1 MATTEISPE
10 GCPIHRFTVHSPA
23 MGRDIQ
29 AVVVLPPEYE
39 AHPEKRYPIL
49 YTFHGHAAPYDTFSA
64 MVPLRQALAE
74 KPMIVTC
81 FDADA
86 ASFYID
92 SPLPQ
97 KAGRNSKD
105 TTPVKS
111 LFTTFFLHEFIPA
124 IDKAYRA
131 NPAQRMLTGFS
142 MGGFGAF
149 HYMLAAPGQF
159 SAVSSLSG
167 WFESA
172 DTIAPHMVPGVETL
186 IGPFSGNR
194 DKLDE
199 FDPFVRV
206 RKQAAVGIKFPH
218 LLLTCGTEDFLL
230 QNNRNM
236 HAFLTKLGIVH
247 EYLETSG
254 AHDWPYWR
262 DTSPAIIDFHWRV
275 CIGAQGSVGD

>member
-1 MATTEISPE
+1 MASTEISPK
-10 GCPIHRFTVHSPA
+10 GCSIHRFTVHSPA

-29 AVVVLPPEYE
+29 SVVILPPEYDSQ
-39 AHPEKRYPIL
+39 PEKRYPIL
-49 YTFHGHAAPYDTFSA
+49 YTFHGHAAPHDTFAA
-64 MVPLRQALAE
+64 MDPLRRALVD

-81 FDADA
+81 LDADA

-97 KAGRNSKD
+97 KAGRVAGD
-105 TTPVKS
+105 TTLVKS

-124 IDKAYRA
+124 IDAAYRV

-159 SAVSSLSG
+159 AAVSSLSG

-172 DTIAPHMVPGVETL
+172 NSILPHVMPMLEGL
-186 IGPFSGNR
+186 LGPISECR

-199 FDPFVRV
+199 LDPFVRIE
-206 RKQAAVGIKFPH
+206 KQRAAGIKFPPF
-218 LLLTCGTEDFLL
+218 LLTCGTEDFLL
-230 QNNRNM
+230 QQNRNM
-236 HAFLTKLGIVH
+236 HDFLDKLSIAH
-247 EYLETSG
+247 EYLETPG

-262 DTSPAIIDFHWRV
+262 DISPAIIDFHWRA
-275 CIGAQGSVGD
+275 CR